1 VSTAEDA
8 AEALQRFRE
17 ATEEGRPYELAIID
31 YHMPRMSGM
40 DLVRLIR
47 GRPDLRDLPVLMLS
61 SMSGVDESDSLSQGV
76 SAWLT
81 KPVRRANL
89 HTALIGVLCR
99 GSTDGIGVAKE
110 TVDELRPLG
119 LKVLLVEDNPVNQA
133 VALGMLEQMSC
144 RVTTAGDGLD
154 ALRRFRKQSFDV
166 VLMDCQMPEQ
176 DGYETTRRI
185 RQIETGNGRTPT
197 PVVALTANALAGD
210 RERCLEAGMDEY
222 LAKPFTR
229 QQLRRV
235 IETALRLSAASV
247 QAARAPAGEPA
258 AVSAPADAP
267 VLDSQALLR
276 IRGMQ
281 QQGGP
286 DILATVID
294 LYLDSS
300 QALIEKI
307 RAGIAAGDTKSVC
320 DAAHTLKSSS
330 ANLGAQRLPV
340 IARQLESMRRESD
353 LELLRPLAAELIL
366 EHERVVEA
374 LRAQLQPEEP
384 QP

>member
-1 VSTAEDA
+1 
-8 AEALQRFRE
+8 
-17 ATEEGRPYELAIID
+17 
-31 YHMPRMSGM
+31 
-40 DLVRLIR
+40 
-47 GRPDLRDLPVLMLS
+47 
-61 SMSGVDESDSLSQGV
+61 
-76 SAWLT
+76 
-81 KPVRRANL
+81 
-89 HTALIGVLCR
+89 
-99 GSTDGIGVAKE
+99 
-110 TVDELRPLG
+110 
-119 LKVLLVEDNPVNQA
+119 
-133 VALGMLEQMSC
+133 
-144 RVTTAGDGLD
+144 
-154 ALRRFRKQSFDV
+154 
-166 VLMDCQMPEQ
+166 
-176 DGYETTRRI
+176 
-185 RQIETGNGRTPT
+185 
-197 PVVALTANALAGD
+197 
-210 RERCLEAGMDEY
+210 MDEY

-330 ANLGAQRLPV
+330 ANLGAQRLPAM
-340 IARQLESMRRESD
+340 ARQLESMRRESD

-384 QP
+384 QQ